1 MIVLDTLR
9 TGRVGLVMSP
19 HDLHALLLQFD
30 GSIDPADVPPIVLRA
45 LNEAEG
51 NTLAIPASLEAK
63 IAEIKTAL
71 NQMMHP
77 EDED

>member
-1 MIVLDTLR
+1 MIVLNTLHVR
-9 TGRVGLVMSP
+9 QVGLVMSP
-19 HDLHALLLQFD
+19 QDLHNLLLQFD

-45 LNEAEG
+45 LDEAEG